1 MFSNKILPLY
11 ISTSTSTVFRKELAF
26 ALLTVLLTCSVHY
39 GTENGPFPISA
50 SNTWRW
56 VDVTL
61 LFEVNL
67 TFNRHS
73 AIARVFNF
81 RYDDDGGVSE
91 LLLFLVSERRARKT
105 NKAAKAGL
113 VETFYTFCTKQA
125 SWIIPVRG
133 ADRGVDTRG
142 CS

>member
-1 MFSNKILPLY
+1 M
-11 ISTSTSTVFRKELAF
+11 
-26 ALLTVLLTCSVHY
+26 
-39 GTENGPFPISA
+39 
-50 SNTWRW
+50 
-56 VDVTL
+56 TL
-61 LFEVNL
+61 LFEVNS

-81 RYDDDGGVSE
+81 RYDDDDDYGGVSE
-91 LLLFLVSERRARKT
+91 LLLLLFLVSERSARKT